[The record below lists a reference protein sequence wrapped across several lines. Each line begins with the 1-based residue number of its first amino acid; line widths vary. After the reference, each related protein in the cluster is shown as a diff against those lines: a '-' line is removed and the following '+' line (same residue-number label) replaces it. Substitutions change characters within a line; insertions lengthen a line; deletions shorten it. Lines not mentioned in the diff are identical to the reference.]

1 MNINKVILAS
11 NENKDYLEFWPLVSE
26 AWERIGV
33 EPVLIYTGNDEI
45 NLNGHIIN
53 FYIKGIDSTFV
64 AQNIRLL
71 APALFKDE
79 NCIISDI
86 DSLPLSSKYFQNSVR
101 DIPDDK
107 FVIYR
112 PDAAAENMIPICWNL
127 SKGIN
132 WSEIFNVRNSNEI
145 RNKLIYWYFYFYYL
159 KNYKWYTDQIVLKK
173 YLKNFKKNKAEKIVY
188 LNDADTSF
196 KRFDRVSI
204 DDDLLKLEKY
214 NEIFSE
220 FHMPRPYREHRELI
234 HRVYEKSIL
243 NDED

>member
-1 MNINKVILAS
+1 MNIDKVILAS

-53 FYIKGIDSTFV
+53 FHIKGIDSTFV

-101 DIPDDK
+101 D
-107 FVIYR
+107 
-112 PDAAAENMIPICWNL
+112 NL
-127 SKGIN
+127 VWPELWTFCPFLAFPVPSLAPF
-132 WSEIFNVRNSNEI
+132 WLFHRRN
-145 RNKLIYWYFYFYYL
+145 
-159 KNYKWYTDQIVLKK
+159 
-173 YLKNFKKNKAEKIVY
+173 
-188 LNDADTSF
+188 
-196 KRFDRVSI
+196 
-204 DDDLLKLEKY
+204 
-214 NEIFSE
+214 
-220 FHMPRPYREHRELI
+220 
-234 HRVYEKSIL
+234 
-243 NDED
+243 